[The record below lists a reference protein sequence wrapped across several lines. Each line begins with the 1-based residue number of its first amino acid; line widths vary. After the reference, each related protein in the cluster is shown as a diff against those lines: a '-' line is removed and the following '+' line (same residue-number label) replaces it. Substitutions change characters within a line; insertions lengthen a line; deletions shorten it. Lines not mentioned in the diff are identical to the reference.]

1 MNGKRLYRSS
11 DAVFG
16 GVCGGIAEYFGI
28 DPTLVRIIAVA
39 LTIVG
44 FGLPALAYV
53 VLMVVLPPDPAIA
66 QGYVDTRAEATPSSE
81 YRTSAS
87 ASAGVPPGAPA
98 SWPAADAESTACSG
112 FAAEP
117 PPPDPATRVSS
128 PVSSAAPASQAA
140 PAYASSASSSAGT
153 GTCSTG
159 SGSAARGVPGAGFN
173 VAEAVRSHSSAV
185 LIVGAVLIGVGVIA
199 LLCNFVHVSVW
210 RFWPLVLVVVGVI
223 CLFTPG
229 SHGWSLA
236 RAGNAIV
243 LITLGLV
250 LLAWMLRIVHTWVFV
265 AAFRDLWPV
274 LLVVAGLAII
284 GNARKS
290 SVVCLLSSL
299 VLSATI
305 LLGLWFYGGLDWDIL
320 GATALV
326 IESDGLHEFFS
337 EVSLVS
343 QAG

>member
-44 FGLPALAYV
+44 FGFPALLYV
-53 VLMVVLPPDPAIA
+53 VLMVVLSPDPGIA
-66 QGYVDTRAEATPSSE
+66 RGYVDTRAETTQPSQQQV
-81 YRTSAS
+81 SAS
-87 ASAGVPPGAPA
+87 V
-98 SWPAADAESTACSG
+98 
-112 FAAEP
+112 
-117 PPPDPATRVSS
+117 
-128 PVSSAAPASQAA
+128 
-140 PAYASSASSSAGT
+140 SASPS
-153 GTCSTG
+153 
-159 SGSAARGVPGAGFN
+159 
-173 VAEAVRSHSSAV
+173 AEAVRNHSSTV
-185 LIVGAVLIGVGVIA
+185 LIVGAVFIGMGIIA
-199 LLCNFVHVSVW
+199 LLCNFIHVSVW

-229 SHGWSLA
+229 AHGWSLG

-243 LITLGLV
+243 LITLGLA
-250 LLAWMLRIVHTWVFV
+250 LLAWMLGIVHTWVFK
-265 AAFRDLWPV
+265 AALRDLWPV
-274 LLVVAGLAII
+274 LLVVVGLTII
-284 GNARKS
+284 GSVRKS

-305 LLGLWFYGGLDWDIL
+305 LLGLWFYGGLDWEML
-320 GATALV
+320 GNAALV
-326 IESDGLHEFFS
+326 IDSDGLHEFFS